1 MAKILMTSAVLGIIY
16 SILASQK
23 VPWVLGEGS
32 GAYRGL
38 KEVTMYQLLQKYF
51 NILTTSA
58 DVLLSSDLSHT
69 KFEFLSQHFP
79 RM

>member
-1 MAKILMTSAVLGIIY
+1 
-16 SILASQK
+16 
-23 VPWVLGEGS
+23 
-32 GAYRGL
+32 
-38 KEVTMYQLLQKYF
+38 MYQLLQKYF

-79 RM
+79 RMWLKDRSLTSLSLISSSVLTGYFDRAVAHMCHFATPDQIF